1 MVGSI
6 KELVNS
12 LTHQRHAA
20 DEDHG
25 YDRSFEVFVLD
36 QSEGFDAEAAP
47 ALPERRL
54 VVAAETGKPRV
65 TPIRAAVGRILLH
78 QQLLRRRVQDLLG
91 DIQCRGHHQVK
102 I

>member
-54 VVAAETGKPRV
+54 VVAAEAGEPRV
-65 TPIRAAVGRILLH
+65 TPVGAAVGRILLH
-78 QQLLRRRVQDLLG
+78 QKLLEREFQNV
-91 DIQCRGHHQVK
+91 H
-102 I
+102 

>member
-78 QQLLRRRVQDLLG
+78 QKLLEREFPNVY
-91 DIQCRGHHQVK
+91 
-102 I
+102 